1 MRAYGIS
8 EEFPSMDTEVII
20 CFEVHAELGTQT
32 KLFCGCRNAPG
43 AAPNSHI
50 CPVCTG
56 QPGALPVL
64 NRRAVEYCVKAGLAF
79 NCDINTEARFARK
92 NYFYP
97 DLPKGY
103 QISQYERPFCEN
115 GFLEIEGDD
124 GRPYSVGIRRIHLE
138 EDAGKLVHSSEAFD
152 EADYS
157 LVDFNRASVPLIEIV
172 GDHTRN
178 PLRSIREAR
187 AYLEKMRQVLRY
199 IGVSECNMEQGQ
211 FRCDVNVSIRPQGSA
226 EYGNRSE
233 IKNMASFRF
242 VTEALEYEIDRQSE
256 LLRSGK
262 PVIQETRLFDEE
274 RRVTLP
280 MRSKEDAPDYRYFPD
295 PDLVQIDLD
304 RETIE
309 AIRKTMPELPDDRLA
324 RMVRDVGIPREE
336 AAILTRDRK
345 TSDFFDRCA
354 STCSDTSRLSRW
366 IIKDLFRV
374 LNRDGLT
381 LESCP
386 VRPEDFSGLVD
397 LISQGA
403 VTDQTARTVLDEMVR
418 SGKAPQEILG
428 EKDLGIIGDA
438 QTLEQ
443 TVDGVT
449 GEHPEVAAKIR
460 QGRME
465 AVNFLVGQVM
475 RKTSGRADAGKVRDI
490 ILRRLA
496 VPEGRED
503 GE

>member
-1 MRAYGIS
+1 
-8 EEFPSMDTEVII
+8 MDTEVII

-115 GFLEIEGDD
+115 GFLDIEGDD
-124 GRPYSVGIRRIHLE
+124 GRPYPVGIRRIHLE
-138 EDAGKLVHSSEAFD
+138 EDAGKLVHSSESFD

-178 PLRSIREAR
+178 PLRSVREAR

-211 FRCDVNVSIRPQGSA
+211 FRCDVNVSIRPEGST

-242 VTEALEYEIDRQSE
+242 VTEALEYEIDRQFE

-274 RRVTLP
+274 CRVTLP

-304 RETIE
+304 RE
-309 AIRKTMPELPDDRLA
+309 D
-324 RMVRDVGIPREE
+324 
-336 AAILTRDRK
+336 
-345 TSDFFDRCA
+345 
-354 STCSDTSRLSRW
+354 
-366 IIKDLFRV
+366 
-374 LNRDGLT
+374 
-381 LESCP
+381 
-386 VRPEDFSGLVD
+386 
-397 LISQGA
+397 
-403 VTDQTARTVLDEMVR
+403 
-418 SGKAPQEILG
+418 
-428 EKDLGIIGDA
+428 
-438 QTLEQ
+438 
-443 TVDGVT
+443 
-449 GEHPEVAAKIR
+449 H
-460 QGRME
+460 
-465 AVNFLVGQVM
+465 
-475 RKTSGRADAGKVRDI
+475 
-490 ILRRLA
+490 
-496 VPEGRED
+496 
-503 GE
+503 